1 MKSKGWSCNQFALY
15 AGRQPRIIISA
26 ALYELKNRFCS
37 GVLFE
42 FSLYTL
48 DGIKPGMK

>member
-1 MKSKGWSCNQFALY
+1 MM
-15 AGRQPRIIISA
+15 SA
-26 ALYELKNRFCS
+26 ALNELKNRFCS

-48 DGIKPGMK
+48 DGIKLGMK